1 MGDVG
6 AEESGRGGLVSRGRQ
21 AFKAER
27 SGEIV
32 RFGIEEGGPETEAD
46 RGAGM
51 MVMDMAEMSA
61 ARRAMNGTVV
71 LRIVEV
77 DQADR
82 ENDGQTGD
90 ADALHELKII
100 PYKEEGVKPTFLHS
114 GGPEK
119 CIKVGLTPS

>member
-21 AFKAER
+21 AFEAER

-90 ADALHELKII
+90 GDALHKL
-100 PYKEEGVKPTFLHS
+100 
-114 GGPEK
+114 
-119 CIKVGLTPS
+119 